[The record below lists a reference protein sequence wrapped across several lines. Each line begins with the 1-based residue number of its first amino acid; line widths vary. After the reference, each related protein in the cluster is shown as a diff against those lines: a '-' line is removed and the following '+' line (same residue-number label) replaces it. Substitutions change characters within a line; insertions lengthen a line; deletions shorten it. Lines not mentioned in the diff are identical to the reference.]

1 MDLTWLNLSMKRDKG
16 AISMRKGILQH
27 ISRGLALLACLVIT
41 LTAASFGGPIH
52 EAAKRSDQD
61 AVKALI
67 EQDPALINARDE
79 TGRTPLHWAAR
90 GVHFQV
96 VKLLLEKGGDVNAR
110 DQNLTTAIH
119 DLATRNHVEG
129 IQLLL
134 ARGAEMDTKNYSGN
148 TALHYACANDAA
160 EAAALL
166 VEKGADLEVRDNYGR
181 TPLLLCA
188 RERGGPQTTEILL
201 KARAQVNAKD
211 KFGDTPL
218 DLAAWRGKEAVVN
231 LLLAAGAEISSQ
243 GPKAQRLFSEAAAN
257 GLSRLFSALTKAG
270 ANPDV
275 RLFSNGTLLHAASA
289 GGSVGIVEILLG
301 RGLDINQKDD
311 FGWTPLHYAARD
323 GRLAVAEL
331 LASKGAK
338 LNART
343 LMGQS
348 PVNVAREMKQE
359 KVHDFLIARGADDK
373 PIEFPALEGDYLGQ
387 RLPGDEPELFAT
399 GIVSSIWGLHSAV
412 AFAPDGN
419 TAMWAPMVTIPG
431 KLYSEGG
438 VMMTERKH
446 GRWST
451 PGWAPFTGDMD
462 GDVPFFSPDGKRVY
476 FISAKSL
483 PGNPESRRERI
494 WYAEKTGDGW
504 GAPQV
509 VDDIVNDYPHH
520 WQVSVDAG
528 HTIYFSSSIPEG
540 LGGGDIYR
548 SRRVDGRW
556 QKPENLGPAVNTS
569 KGEGMPYI
577 SPDGSYLLF
586 ARDYDLFISFCDRDG
601 AWKEARKLA
610 APINSPSIEI
620 CPIVSPDGK
629 FLFFI
634 SQRGGESHVWWVKA
648 GFIERMRYQ

>member
-1 MDLTWLNLSMKRDKG
+1 MC
-16 AISMRKGILQH
+16 KGILQ
-27 ISRGLALLACLVIT
+27 RVLRALALLACLMIT
-41 LTAASFGGPIH
+41 LTDDAFGGPIH
-52 EAAKRSDQD
+52 EAAKKGDQD

-67 EQDPALINARDE
+67 EQNPALINDRDE

-96 VKLLLEKGGDVNAR
+96 VKLLLEKGADVNAK
-110 DQNLTTAIH
+110 DKNLTTAIH
-119 DLATRNHVEG
+119 ELATRNHAEG

-134 ARGAEMDTKNYSGN
+134 ARGADIDARDYGAR
-148 TALHYACANDAA
+148 TALHNAATNDAV
-160 EAAALL
+160 EATALL
-166 VEKGADLEVRDNYGR
+166 VVKGARLEIQDSYGR

-188 RERGGPQTTEILL
+188 RERGGPQTTAILL
-201 KARAQVNAKD
+201 KAGAQVNAKD

-218 DLAAWRGKEAVVN
+218 DLAAWRGKEEVIN
-231 LLLAAGAEISSQ
+231 LLLAAGAEIPSQ

-257 GLSRLFSALTKAG
+257 GLTRLFGALAKAG
-270 ANPDV
+270 ARPDV
-275 RLFSNGTLLHAASA
+275 RLFSNGTLLHAAAA

-323 GRLAVAEL
+323 GRLAVVEL
-331 LASKGAK
+331 LAGKGAK
-338 LNART
+338 INART

-359 KVHDFLIARGADDK
+359 KVRDFLIARGADDK
-373 PIEFPALEGDYLGQ
+373 APEFPMLNGDYLGQ
-387 RLPGDEPELFAT
+387 KPPGDEPELFAR
-399 GIVSSIWGLHSAV
+399 GIVSSIWGLHSSV

-438 VMMTERKH
+438 VIMTERKN
-446 GRWST
+446 GRWT
-451 PGWAPFTGDMD
+451 APGWAPFTGDVD

-483 PGNPESRRERI
+483 PGTPESRRERI
-494 WYAEKTGDGW
+494 WFVDKSGDGW
-504 GAPQV
+504 GEPQV
-509 VDDIVNDYPHH
+509 VDDAVNDYPHH
-520 WQVSVDAG
+520 WQISVDAG

-548 SRRVDGRW
+548 SKRINGRW

-586 ARDYDLFISFCDRDG
+586 SRDYDLFISFCARDG
-601 AWKEARKLA
+601 AWKEARKLD

-620 CPIVSPDGK
+620 CPIISPDGK
-629 FLFFI
+629 YLFFI
-634 SQRGGESHVWWVKA
+634 SQKGGESHVWWVKA
-648 GFIERMRYQ
+648 GFIERMRNK